1 MALSKTSMFVIGGL
15 LCAATA
21 VLIFSAP
28 DEGMLDYIYVDKVV
42 DSPGE
47 YEGRDIQIHGLVVA
61 DSLSQ
66 DERNGD
72 YHFVVESKGRK
83 LAVVFDGQLPD
94 TFAEGG
100 EVVATGRLDDGG
112 HVFRSSEMSA
122 KCPSK
127 YEEEPGAPPAA
138 ARS

>member
-1 MALSKTSMFVIGGL
+1 MALSKTSMFVIAGL
-15 LCAATA
+15 IGVASI
-21 VLIFSAP
+21 VLILSAP

-42 DSPGE
+42 DSPSD
-47 YEGRDIQIHGLVVA
+47 YVGRDIQIHGLVVA
-61 DSLSQ
+61 DSLEQ
-66 DERNGD
+66 DQRTGD
-72 YHFVVESKGRK
+72 YHFGVEYKGRR

-100 EVVATGRLDDGG
+100 EVVATGRLDDDGR
-112 HVFRSSEMSA
+112 VFRSSEMSA

-127 YEEEPGAPPAA
+127 YEEEPGGAPAA

>member
-1 MALSKTSMFVIGGL
+1 MALSNTSMFVIGGL

-21 VLIFSAP
+21 VLVASAP
-28 DEGMLDYIYVDKVV
+28 DEGMLDYVYVDAVV
-42 DSPGE
+42 DAPGD
-47 YEGRDIQIHGLVVA
+47 YADRDIQIHGLVVT
-61 DSLSQ
+61 DSLAQ
-66 DERNGD
+66 DESSGD
-72 YHFVVESKGRK
+72 YHFVVEFKGRR

-100 EVVATGRLDDGG
+100 EVVATGRLDDEG

-127 YEEEPGAPPAA
+127 YEEEPGAPAVQ
-138 ARS
+138 S

>member
-1 MALSKTSMFVIGGL
+1 MALSNTSMFVIAGL
-15 LCAATA
+15 LCVATA
-21 VLIFSAP
+21 VLVVSAP

-42 DSPGE
+42 DSPDE

-72 YHFVVESKGRK
+72 YHFVVESKGKR

-100 EVVATGRLDDGG
+100 EVVATGRLDPSDDG

-127 YEEEPGAPPAA
+127 YEEEPGAPA